1 MPLSGGLT
9 DFFTSSNRYSGR
21 LRSYIY
27 RPDMYSVCLSSGS
40 MCALSTVEVGH
51 FCRFGAE
58 NGQIW
63 PLETGYGRNL
73 PTNRCSVFTGDYG
86 RDVWPLVDPLTPY
99 LRYPISAPVIRRFV
113 WGNALRGRQSRGGAS
128 KGKTKTMRR
137 RSSPSPTRWAKG
149 QGPIRYSY

>member
-1 MPLSGGLT
+1 
-9 DFFTSSNRYSGR
+9 
-21 LRSYIY
+21 
-27 RPDMYSVCLSSGS
+27 MYSVCLSSGS
-40 MCALSTVEVGH
+40 ICALSTVEVGH

-63 PLETGYGRNL
+63 PLETGYGRNP

-113 WGNALRGRQSRGGAS
+113 WWVYAPIRVPYVYPYWDRYWIECACI
-128 KGKTKTMRR
+128 GKDIW
-137 RSSPSPTRWAKG
+137 RSPPVPTRTG
-149 QGPIRYSY
+149 RTEPRTGLLRTPQGAVLPLRYVGKHRY

>member
-1 MPLSGGLT
+1 
-9 DFFTSSNRYSGR
+9 
-21 LRSYIY
+21 
-27 RPDMYSVCLSSGS
+27 MYSVCLSSGS
-40 MCALSTVEVGH
+40 ICALSTVEVGH

-63 PLETGYGRNL
+63 PLETGYGRNP

-113 WGNALRGRQSRGGAS
+113 WVNALRGGQSRGGAS
-128 KGKTKTMRR
+128 NGNTQPDQVGQRA
-137 RSSPSPTRWAKG
+137 WA
-149 QGPIRYSY
+149 